1 MKRGG
6 RKKKPKKISLPH
18 VDMAVITVDNPY
30 YDRSHPESGT
40 NPKRSRAQFNMRES
54 YAGLLYGRH
63 AIDTGQWE
71 AAGIIR
77 RAYEAM
83 GGAGARAI
91 DYERERVDGGQIAQT
106 VVDRH
111 LEAAGKLA
119 EALKALGPEGYDL
132 TLRLAGE
139 GQSPKDLSPVES
151 RQRYLRERF
160 KECLDTLAVLWGKKL
175 RENDALYG

>member
-6 RKKKPKKISLPH
+6 RKKKPKKITLPH
-18 VDMAVITVDNPY
+18 VEMAVINVDNPLY
-30 YDRSHPESGT
+30 SADHPETGD
-40 NPKRSRAQFNMRES
+40 NPRRIRAQFNMRES

-63 AIDTGQWE
+63 AIDAAQWE

-91 DYERERVDGGQIAQT
+91 DYERPYVDGGQITQPI
-106 VVDRH
+106 VDRH
-111 LEAAGKLA
+111 LEASAKLH
-119 EALKALGPEGYDL
+119 EALKALGPEGYNL

-139 GQSPKDLSPVES
+139 GQTPKDLSPVES
-151 RQRYLRERF
+151 RQRYFRERF
-160 KECLDTLAVLWGKKL
+160 KECLNTLAVLWGKKL
-175 RENDALYG
+175 REKDVLHG